1 LLGVVAVLLGA
12 EVGGDD
18 EEDLLVAVA
27 RVVEFALEVDG
38 FADAEV
44 EGDAAAE

>member
-1 LLGVVAVLLGA
+1 MLLGA

-18 EEDLLVAVA
+18 EEDLLAAVA
-27 RVVEFALEVDG
+27 RVVELALEVDG